1 MKRGLGFVW
10 AGLLAVALLL
20 AGCGGGS
27 GSPAPTSEAVSEASA
42 LDLSYEGALA
52 LRNQLA
58 LGTLRLEEIDQP
70 LTAAQ
75 AGDLL
80 LLWQALRG
88 TMDSASSAQA
98 EVDALLAQIEGTMT
112 AEQLAAIGA
121 MKLTQADMQAWAQGQ
136 GLEMAGSGLGS
147 GEQGSGRDL
156 SEDERATRQA
166 ERAAGGSSG
175 SGVSRALIDAV
186 IALLETR

>member
-27 GSPAPTSEAVSEASA
+27 GGPAPTSEAVSEASA